1 MLKLN
6 KLADYATVVLST
18 MAAAPAERH
27 NAQSLSERTQVP
39 APTVA
44 KLLKALTRGGLVQS
58 SRGLH
63 GGYRLSRAPQTIS
76 VADVVRALEGPI
88 AFTDCA
94 THGSGCGLA
103 QGCRSRNSF
112 RLIDAAIQQAL
123 EAVTLDQMARPVVTE
138 VPVPF
143 PLSAGRRALSARPS
157 S

>member
-18 MAAAPAERH
+18 MAAAPADRH
-27 NAQSLSERTQVP
+27 NGQSLSERTQIP

-44 KLLKALTRGGLVQS
+44 KLLKALTRGGLVHS

-63 GGYRLSRAPQTIS
+63 GGYRLARAPSEIS

-103 QGCRSRNSF
+103 RGCRSRSSF

-123 EAVTLDQMARPVVTE
+123 EAVTLDQMARPVATE
-138 VPVPF
+138 VPVLFHP
-143 PLSAGRRALSARPS
+143 PAGRRALSARPS